1 MNWLLQQRQG
11 DLQEWMDIGGAD
23 QIKLFQTYRFFSVIN
38 RFFSGW
44 SKLYESY
51 ILPLA
56 DENQPIEILDIGFG
70 GGDIP
75 LKIYNWAKQDG
86 IRVKITGIETDPRAL
101 TYVDS
106 KTWPDEI
113 TFEYLTT
120 HELIADG
127 KTFDVVISN
136 HLLHHL
142 TDPELKVML
151 EDAGKLSDNLVLFN
165 DLERNP
171 MAFTAFSVFIAP
183 FCPGSYIAYDGRI
196 SIRKSYR
203 KGELQAVV
211 PAGWKVKRMKPWRLL
226 LIRKKNER
234 SEQEQ
239 ADMPNSRFG
248 NKGIGK

>member
-1 MNWLLQQRQG
+1 MNWLLQKRQG
-11 DLQEWMDIGGAD
+11 DLQEWMDVGGAD

-38 RFFSGW
+38 RFLSGW
-44 SKLYESY
+44 RTLYESY
-51 ILPLA
+51 IRPLA
-56 DENQPIEILDIGFG
+56 DVNRPIEILDIGFG

-75 LKIYNWAKQDG
+75 LRIYNWAKRDG
-86 IRVKITGIETDPRAL
+86 IQVRITGIETDPRAL
-101 TYVDS
+101 KYIET

-113 TFEYLTT
+113 TFEYLTS

-151 EDAGKLSDNLVLFN
+151 DDAEKLSDNLVLFN

-171 MAFTAFSVFIAP
+171 LAFTAFSVFIGP

-203 KGELQAVV
+203 KEELQAVV
-211 PAGWKVKRMKPWRLL
+211 PDGWKVKRMKPWRLL
-226 LIRKKNER
+226 LILEKNER
-234 SEQEQ
+234 FKK
-239 ADMPNSRFG
+239 ALTDLPNSQSG
-248 NKGIGK
+248 NKDIGK